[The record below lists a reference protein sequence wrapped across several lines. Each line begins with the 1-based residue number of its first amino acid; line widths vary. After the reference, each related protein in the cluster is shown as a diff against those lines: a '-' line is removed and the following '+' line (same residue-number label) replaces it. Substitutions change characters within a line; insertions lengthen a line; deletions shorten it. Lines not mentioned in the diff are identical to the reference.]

1 VVALVHD
8 GNRKALAA
16 LSPVFR
22 DKEPVRGV
30 PAAYVC
36 RRGVCE
42 APVTDPAKL
51 VLK

>member
-1 VVALVHD
+1 VALLHD
-8 GNRKALAA
+8 GNRKALGA
-16 LSPVFR
+16 SPVFR

-42 APVTDPAKL
+42 APVTDPARL